1 MTAETPLAKVPV
13 EAANDSRANV
23 LELDR
28 ICLAFGDKQVLKR
41 ERELAIARD
50 EYRWGVAYLH
60 GVAPNSKAAKAA
72 GAILKGEAE
81 FSPDKA
87 TEIFT
92 QMHEISVKF
101 GDYFPEDSKTGGKTE
116 AAPAIWEKP
125 EAFKAAL
132 AKYQE
137 DTQAAVDAA
146 PQDVDTFK
154 QAFGMVAQNCKG
166 CHEDFRIDTDN

>member
-1 MTAETPLAKVPV
+1 MTNRRPFSLAVLALCGAAVLAVP
-13 EAANDSRANV
+13 ALAQN
-23 LELDR
+23 LDA
-28 ICLAFGDKQVLKR
+28 IEKR
-41 ERELAIARD
+41 QQLMKD
-50 EYRWGVAYLH
+50 NG
-60 GVAPNSKAAKAA
+60 KAAKAA

-154 QAFGMVAQNCKG
+154 QTFGMVAQNCKG